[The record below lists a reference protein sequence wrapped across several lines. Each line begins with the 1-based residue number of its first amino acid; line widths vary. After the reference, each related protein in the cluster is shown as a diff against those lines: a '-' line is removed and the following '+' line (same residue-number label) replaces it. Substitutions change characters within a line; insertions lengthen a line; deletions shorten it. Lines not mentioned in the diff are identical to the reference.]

1 VTARRV
7 FGVETEYAVTAT
19 TASGSALPAD
29 RVVTAL
35 LRTAFK
41 TMPAL
46 EGCHDP
52 GLFLSNGSRLY
63 RDAGGHPELAGPE
76 CQDPWTTVVYLRA
89 GDRILLELAEVAR
102 RRYRSIA
109 DLQIMAGNVD
119 YSGTLA
125 TWGSHESY
133 AYRSLPDTVRRA
145 LLPHLVSRVI
155 YTGAGGFNPFSY
167 GLEFTLSPRAHFLD
181 QSISCESTHARGI
194 IHTRDESLAASGW
207 RRQHLIC
214 GESLRSDLASWLRVG
229 TTAIV
234 VAQAD
239 GGVMCG
245 DAVALVDP
253 VSAIR
258 AVAADQTCGAGLELR
273 DGSVLT
279 PIDIQRHYLDT
290 ARRHIGAAFMPPW
303 TEAVCTAW
311 NAILDRLAHGPDAA
325 ATSLDWAIKRAIYRR
340 HAGTRGFAWPA
351 LDAWSRVVDSIEDA
365 RRRPVSGPLPRLSAL
380 QLRSDVN
387 LRDTVAAVTPVLD
400 AAGLDW
406 DGLDDFLTLRGELL
420 ELDVRWG
427 LLGAMG
433 LFESLDAAGVLDHRV
448 PGVDGIEAAIDQP
461 PAMGRARPRGLAIGR
476 LSPDK
481 HRYSAGWDGI
491 WDHETP
497 RRIDLSDPFC
507 ETDAWTVPALPSM
520 PPRPSRLASYR
531 VPFWERLQRV
541 ISR

>member
-1 VTARRV
+1 VSARRV

-19 TASGSALPAD
+19 IASGAALAAD

-41 TMPAL
+41 TKPAL

-52 GLFLSNGSRLY
+52 GLFLTNGSRLY

-76 CQDPWTTVVYLRA
+76 CQDPWTAVRYLRA
-89 GDRILLELAEVAR
+89 GDRILVELAAATR
-102 RRYRSIA
+102 RRYRSLT
-109 DLQIMAGNVD
+109 DLQIMTGNVD

-133 AYRSLPDTVRRA
+133 AYRASPDTVRRA
-145 LLPHLVSRVI
+145 LVPHLVSRVI

-167 GLEFTLSPRAHFLD
+167 GLEFTLSPRTHHLA
-181 QSISCESTHARGI
+181 QVVSCESTHARGI
-194 IHTRDESLAASGW
+194 IHTREEALATGW

-214 GESLRSDLASWLRVG
+214 GESVRSDLAAWLRVG
-229 TTAIV
+229 TTALV
-234 VAQAD
+234 VALAD

-245 DAVALVDP
+245 DAVALAEP

-258 AVAADQTCGAGLELR
+258 GAAADETCRAGLDAR
-273 DGSVLT
+273 NGSVLT
-279 PIDIQRHYLDT
+279 PIDIQRHYLDA
-290 ARRHIGAAFMPPW
+290 ARSQVGAPFMPEW

-311 NAILDRLAHGPDAA
+311 GAMLDRLARGPDAVA
-325 ATSLDWAIKRAIYRR
+325 ASLDWAIKRAIFRR
-340 HAGTRGFAWPA
+340 HAERRGFAWSA
-351 LDAWSRVVDSIEDA
+351 VAIWSGVVDAIEDA
-365 RRRPVSGPLPRLSAL
+365 RRNPAGAPFPRLSASR
-380 QLRSDVN
+380 LRSDPHM
-387 LRDTVAAVTPVLD
+387 RDAVAAVSPRLD

-406 DGLDDFLTLRGELL
+406 GGLDDFLALRGELL

-427 LLGAMG
+427 LLGPAG
-433 LFESLDAAGVLDHRV
+433 LFQSLDAAGVLDHRV
-448 PGVDGIEAAIDQP
+448 SGVDGIETAAALP
-461 PAMGRARPRGLAIGR
+461 PAAGRARVRGDAIRR
-476 LSPDK
+476 LSAEK

-491 WDHETP
+491 WDHEMP

-507 ETDAWTVPALPSM
+507 EAEAWSQPAT
-520 PPRPSRLASYR
+520 PPFPGRPARRARYS